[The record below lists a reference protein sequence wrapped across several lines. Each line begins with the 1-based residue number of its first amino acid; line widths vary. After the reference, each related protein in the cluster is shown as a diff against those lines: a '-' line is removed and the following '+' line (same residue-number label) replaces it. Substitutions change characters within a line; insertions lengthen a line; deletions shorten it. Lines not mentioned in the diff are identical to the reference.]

1 MQKSQEIET
10 SPAVAQ
16 TADQRAVFEAWFT
29 ANDTDP
35 RMKKRAVERDSK
47 GQYVLMSAA
56 SAWNVW
62 QAAHSVLC
70 QLAEP
75 DKQDAGRY
83 RKLRRWMGSNVPEG
97 WSKVEELGA
106 VCAFQGLAAMD
117 LVLDSLPECNVGLV
131 ATAANAAPAQ
141 PGTTSSGW
149 KLVPIEP
156 TEDMIVWGF
165 ESAPDEHFSPEDE
178 WAKYQAMSGCQQ
190 AAHRARLCWDAMLKH
205 APKPPVANGGAE

>member
-1 MQKSQEIET
+1 
-10 SPAVAQ
+10 
-16 TADQRAVFEAWFT
+16 
-29 ANDTDP
+29 
-35 RMKKRAVERDSK
+35 
-47 GQYVLMSAA
+47 MS
-56 SAWNVW
+56 
-62 QAAHSVLC
+62 QAAEADKRD
-70 QLAEP
+70 AE
-75 DKQDAGRY
+75 RY

-97 WSKVEELGA
+97 WGKVEELGA
-106 VCAFQGLAAMD
+106 VCAFQGFAAMD
-117 LVLDSLPECNVGLV
+117 FVLDSLPECNVGL
-131 ATAANAAPAQ
+131 AASSAGAAPTQ